1 MNPLIPLILWIFL
14 GYLASGLMPVLA
26 GSFYGKAT
34 LLMLPLLAA
43 MSAAG
48 FVGAGLNIQADS
60 PVQGVFYIGLFFAT
74 VMVVITVVMLDGKVK
89 ESSKSD

>member
-1 MNPLIPLILWIFL
+1 MNPLIIWIFL
-14 GYLASGLMPVLA
+14 AYLASGLMPILA

-48 FVGAGLNIQADS
+48 FVGAGLNIEAGS
-60 PVQGVFYIGLFFAT
+60 PVEWVFGLGLFFAT
-74 VMVVITVVMLDGKVK
+74 VMVVITVAMLDGKIK